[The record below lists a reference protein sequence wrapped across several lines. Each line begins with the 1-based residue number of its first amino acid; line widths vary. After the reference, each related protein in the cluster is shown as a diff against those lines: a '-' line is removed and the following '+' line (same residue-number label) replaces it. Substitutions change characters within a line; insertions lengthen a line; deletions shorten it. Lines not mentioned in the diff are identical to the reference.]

1 MTRFVRT
8 GVVVGVEG
16 QLVCVEA
23 NLRPGIPYFD
33 LVGLAGTALKEARI
47 RVEQA
52 VRSSGLEWP
61 RKRIVLNLAPAEL
74 RKEGSALDLA
84 LAVACLADGQNFD
97 DQRLKNSIFLGELSL
112 DGRLR
117 PVRGVLPI
125 VEAAKASGLTHCV
138 VPSANAF
145 EASLVPNIRVV
156 ACTDLKQA
164 CDWLETG
171 DCPPYSP
178 AQLTDLP
185 PKTERDWSE
194 IRGQPQ
200 AKRAAEIAM
209 AGGHNLLLTGPPG
222 TGKTLLARMLPTLLP
237 PLQGPELLDVL
248 RVRSVVDGRLDALL
262 PQRPFRAPHHSI
274 SSAGL
279 VGGGNP
285 IQPGEVTI
293 AHGGILFLDELSE
306 FPRSALECLRQ
317 PLEDRKLTMTRAGCR
332 ITFPANVLIVAASN
346 PCPCGYYGSS
356 VQGCSCPPS
365 QLARYQSK
373 ISGPMLD
380 RIDLQVRMDRPMAD
394 AVLSD
399 RNDPFD
405 STEAVRDRIS
415 RARTMAVERQG
426 CINGELR
433 NAIVS
438 TVRATGTTLG
448 LLRRSS
454 DQLCLSPRVMT
465 RLLKVAR
472 SIADLSGCED
482 LEPKHLAEA
491 FELRMLEQDS
501 VSCVH

>member
-33 LVGLAGTALKEARI
+33 LVGLAGTALKEARV

-84 LAVACLADGQNFD
+84 LAVACLAEEQNFD
-97 DQRLKNSIFLGELSL
+97 AQRLDASIFLGELSL

-117 PVRGVLPI
+117 SVRGVLPI
-125 VEAAKASGLTHCV
+125 VEAAKANGATYCI
-138 VPSANAF
+138 VPADNAS
-145 EASLVPNIRVV
+145 EAALVPGIEVI
-156 ACTDLKQA
+156 ACTDLKTT
-164 CDWLETG
+164 CHWLQTG
-171 DCPPYSP
+171 DTPIIAPTEAYDEP
-178 AQLTDLP
+178 ANP
-185 PKTERDWSE
+185 ARDWSE

-200 AKRAAEIAM
+200 AKRAAEIAL

-222 TGKTLLARMLPTLLP
+222 TGKTLLARVLPTLLP
-237 PLQGPELLDVL
+237 PLQGGELLDVL
-248 RVRSVVDGRLDALL
+248 RVRSVVEGCLGGSL

-285 IQPGEVTI
+285 IKPGEVTI

-332 ITFPANVLIVAASN
+332 VTFPANVLVIAASN
-346 PCPCGYYGSS
+346 PCPCGHYGSS
-356 VQGCSCPPS
+356 VKGCSCAPS
-365 QLARYQSK
+365 QVARYQSK

-380 RIDLQVRMDRPMAD
+380 RIDLQVRMDRPSAND
-394 AVLSD
+394 VLSD
-399 RNDPFD
+399 SNDPFD
-405 STEAVRDRIS
+405 RTEAVRARIS
-415 RARTMAVERQG
+415 KARAFAVARQG
-426 CINGELR
+426 CINGELSS
-433 NAIVS
+433 AVVA
-438 TVRATGTTLG
+438 TVRATRGTLN

-454 DQLCLSPRVMT
+454 DQLGLSPRVIT
-465 RLLKVAR
+465 RVLKVAR
-472 SIADLSGCED
+472 SIADLAACAD
-482 LEPKHLAEA
+482 LQPEHLAEA
-491 FELRMLEQDS
+491 FDLRTLEWGS
-501 VSCVH
+501 LSCAH